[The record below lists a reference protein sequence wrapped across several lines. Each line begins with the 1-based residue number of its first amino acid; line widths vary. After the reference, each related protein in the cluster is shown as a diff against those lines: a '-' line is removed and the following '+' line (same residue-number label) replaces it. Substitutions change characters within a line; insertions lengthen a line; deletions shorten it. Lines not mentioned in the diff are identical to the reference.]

1 MKNPVVLAALFMS
14 GFALLLAG
22 AAMALIYTSTVEQVQ
37 IIYKQQNHINE
48 MIGKARQKQTQ
59 EPDDASI
66 RMNLEKLHME
76 RVLLPQAWSLE
87 MEMVENG
94 PFSFLISVF
103 GSAEARREK
112 LRRLVLERAGKT
124 DLDGCPEEFKRLFR
138 IYASPT
144 GYGSESLQNLRD
156 FAEKY
161 GGSDDSGLPGVT
173 QSESD
178 VSEN

>member
-22 AAMALIYTSTVEQVQ
+22 AAMMLIYTSTVEEVQ

-48 MIGKARQKQTQ
+48 LIDKARLQQTR
-59 EPDDASI
+59 EPDDDSI
-66 RMNLEKLHME
+66 KKNLEKLHME
-76 RVLLPQAWSLE
+76 RVLLPQTWFLE
-87 MEMVENG
+87 MEMAENG
-94 PFSFLISVF
+94 PLSFMINVF

-112 LRRLVLERAGKT
+112 LRRLVLERAAKT
-124 DLDGCPEEFKRLFR
+124 DLEGCPEKFKRLFR

-161 GGSDDSGLPGVT
+161 SGIDDFSLPDAAPAEE
-173 QSESD
+173 SE
-178 VSEN
+178 